1 MCHDR
6 TGNGSTTID
15 GTKLM
20 EQRPV
25 GPYARAAALVIDELI
40 RWTLIVV
47 VLCSIAGFGVAS
59 IGATLL
65 TIVLV
70 YCLYGVTFEVLAAGQ
85 TPGKKSQRIAVVND
99 DGTPVRLYASIIRNL
114 LLLLDALPFAYM
126 LGLVAMFVTRRFQRI
141 GDLAAGTLVVYR
153 QPHEAWA
160 AADLGCIAVRREPA
174 TFYLAWFATAAPV
187 FVLIAIGMSSSPAT
201 AGFLLWW
208 FKPVYERM
216 PTWIASERSAGR
228 SATLGDAF
236 ANWRMLATGLLP
248 VLTYRRLSPTRS
260 LDASIDVLEAL
271 RGPKRRAHVALFRQ
285 RSGSAALW
293 LTVICVHVEA
303 FLATGAF
310 IVQLLLTPDL
320 AQFDPAALLAALSDD
335 RFAWLQNGI
344 YLIAIGLVG
353 PVYAASGYA
362 LYANR
367 RNELER
373 RSAPA

>member
-1 MCHDR
+1 
-6 TGNGSTTID
+6 
-15 GTKLM
+15 M
-20 EQRPV
+20 ELRPV

-40 RWTLIVV
+40 RWTLIVAALYV
-47 VLCSIAGFGVAS
+47 ISGFGGLS

-65 TIVLV
+65 TIVSV
-70 YCLYGVTFEVLAAGQ
+70 YCLYGVIFDVFAGGQ

-99 DGTPVRLYASIIRNL
+99 DGTPIRLYASIVRNL

-126 LGLVAMFVTRRFQRI
+126 FGLVTMFVTRRFQRI

-153 QPHEAWA
+153 QPAHEAWA
-160 AADLGCIAVRREPA
+160 AADLGCIAVRSEPA
-174 TFYLAWFATAAPV
+174 TYYLAWFATAAPI
-187 FVLIAIGMSSSPAT
+187 FVLIAIGLSSSPAT

-216 PTWIASERSAGR
+216 PMWIASERSAGHA
-228 SATLGDAF
+228 ATLGDAF
-236 ANWRMLATGLLP
+236 SNWRTLATGLLP

-310 IVQLLLTPDL
+310 LLQLLLTPSL
-320 AQFDPAALLAALSDD
+320 AQFDPASLLAALSDD
-335 RFAWLQNGI
+335 RFAWVQNGI

-353 PVYAASGYA
+353 PVYAVCGYE
-362 LYANR
+362 LYVNR
-367 RNELER
+367 RSELQR